1 MSRLV
6 NVLIERK
13 AQSLNRPFSYFY
25 DGEKDVDVGYRVLIN
40 FANQRIIGYVISV
53 EDTDKTINELEKERG
68 YKFEK
73 ILEVIDD
80 KPLLNDELMRLASE
94 VSEYYFAPLISVLQ
108 VMLPPSLKPSISYL
122 RAPKI
127 AYDSYLHLEDDKEDE
142 LTPKQIELIR
152 LLKNNGDILKKDYK
166 HPSIIEKLI
175 ELKRISIKKI
185 EKHRYV
191 IPEVSK
197 ETYKILTIDQENA
210 VKSVLETDKVVTL
223 LQGVTGSGK
232 TEVYLKLSEEM
243 IKEGKNVLMLVPEI
257 SLTPIMVEYFQRRF
271 NGKVAILHSELTP
284 AEKYD
289 EYRRI
294 IKGDCKIVVGARSA
308 IFAPLT
314 NIGLIILDEEHV
326 ESYKQDNLPYYH
338 AKDVAIM
345 RAKHFNA
352 KVLLGSATP
361 SLESKARALK
371 GVYNSIYLNKRINK
385 QNLPLT
391 KIVDISKAYNLTRES
406 IMFSKELIE
415 QIKGVLLRKEQAIL
429 LINRRGYSGYITC
442 RSCGHMIM
450 CPNCNIA
457 LTYHKED
464 NLLKC
469 HHCGHVELAA
479 DTCPECGS
487 HYLSHNGFGT
497 ERIASEVNKLFPEAR
512 VLRLDSDVGEV
523 RNNIQKTIK
532 SFLNQEADILVGTQ
546 MIAKGHD
553 FPNVTLV
560 GVVLADIGLS
570 LPSFR
575 STERTFELITQAI
588 GRSGRSSKTGQA
600 IIQTYN
606 PYNYAITLAAKQ
618 DYETFFKKEMS
629 IRKVQ
634 QYPPYTYLISLEIS
648 SKNEELTIESSSL
661 IVEDLLS
668 KNLEGVTVLG
678 PVSPYIPY
686 EKENYRRLIL
696 IKYKNRD
703 TIKKYLED
711 LLESFKVK
719 SQLNLKINVDP
730 YDF

>member
-40 FANQRIIGYVISV
+40 FASQRIIGYVISV

-487 HYLSHNGFGT
+487 RYLSHNGFGT

-678 PVSPYIPY
+678 PVSPFIPY

>member
-80 KPLLNDELMRLASE
+80 KPLLNNELMRLASE

-127 AYDSYLHLEDDKEDE
+127 AYDFYLHLEDDKEDE

-618 DYETFFKKEMS
+618 DYETFFRKEMS

-678 PVSPYIPY
+678 PVSPFIPY

>member
-243 IKEGKNVLMLVPEI
+243 IEEGKNVLMLVPEI